1 MITGGID
8 KVVEWLK
15 LNNIIQWSLC
25 TNAQTQANNKIFESN
40 IEYRFEDEIERM
52 KQVVALSQNP
62 MLYINAKQNTAKS
75 INNYTE
81 TWRNMPEASQ
91 GITGC
96 GTQGIGAIPAGYMSP
111 EEVDRR
117 IETRLAEERYK
128 RDREDF
134 ERERKEFR
142 QEKREF
148 DRFKNGAIGT
158 LLEKA
163 MPYLGGVLGI
173 QPLAEGFKNVAG
185 VGGTAEPS
193 EEIDDIP
200 ARRAEDA
207 QAAEQ
212 EVPAAAPAAPAAPV
226 APAAPQAPAVPDA
239 FTDEEADKLYVIMKR
254 YKDFDPDYLQVI
266 EKFVEI
272 ATKGEG
278 VNVMGTFKLTYEQ
291 IKDYIL
297 KS

>member
-40 IEYRFEDEIERM
+40 SDAHFEDEIERM

-62 MLYINAKQNTAKS
+62 MLYINAKQNAAKS

-91 GITGC
+91 GVTGC

-148 DRFKNGAIGT
+148 DRFKNGAIGS
-158 LLEKA
+158 LIEKA
-163 MPYLGGVLGI
+163 MPYLGGILGV
-173 QPLAEGFKNVAG
+173 QPLAEGYKNVAG
-185 VGGTAEPS
+185 VGATAEPS

-200 ARRAEDA
+200 ARRAEEA

-212 EVPAAAPAAPAAPV
+212 EAPAA
-226 APAAPQAPAVPDA
+226 APAAPQAPAVPDS
-239 FTDEEADKLYVIMKR
+239 FTDEEADKLYVLMQR
-254 YKDFDPDYLQVI
+254 YKDFDPEYLQVI
-266 EKFVEI
+266 EKFVEL

-278 VNVMGTFKLTYEQ
+278 ITIMGTFTLTYEQ

-297 KS
+297 KA